1 MMVLS
6 NYLLFLHFLEK
17 ITIIYNSAFL
27 ESTFYLKNE
36 FFSSFNMSQLL

>member
-6 NYLLFLHFLEK
+6 NLLFLHFLEK